1 MIKKIICYDL
11 TKFRILYSYKED
23 TEKKEAL
30 HDFKVF
36 ANRQKK
42 NDFRKRKL
50 ALVFIYKNDN
60 EYEQQIAAEYRGD
73 GGDILILI

>member
-11 TKFRILYSYKED
+11 TKFRIIYSYKED
-23 TEKKEAL
+23 IEKKEAL

-42 NDFRKRKL
+42 NIFSNRKL
-50 ALVFIYKNDN
+50 ALVFIYKNGN
-60 EYEQQIAAEYRGD
+60 EYEQQVAAEYRGD
-73 GGDILILI
+73 GGDIVILI